1 MFYIRAKQNVLIFDF
16 IRQLNSLNIF
26 KMEMINYSENFNYD
40 ILIFYISYY
49 DTTKLEQ
56 SVLMSIIVEVIILM

>member
-26 KMEMINYSENFNYD
+26 KTEMINYSENFNYD

>member
-26 KMEMINYSENFNYD
+26 KTEMINYSENFNYD

-49 DTTKLEQ
+49 DATKLEQ